1 MGHPADPS
9 PAGTE
14 AVFNPSGLL
23 ALLMGDRDRA
33 RKILTRFLN
42 DTPRH
47 LRNLKYYLEVGD
59 AQGARQQAHVLN
71 GASATAS
78 AEALRALCFELEEAA
93 VAGKLDR
100 AGVLLPL
107 LEDQFELLK
116 ATLEQLSWV

>member
-42 DTPRH
+42 DAPRH
-47 LRNLKYYLEVGD
+47 LRNLKYYLEVED
-59 AQGARQQAHVLN
+59 VHGARLQAHALK
-71 GASATAS
+71 GAAAAVS
-78 AEALRALCFELEEAA
+78 AEALRALGIEARKAAATGELA
-93 VAGKLDR
+93 R
-100 AGVLLPL
+100 ARPL
-107 LEDQFELLK
+107 
-116 ATLEQLSWV
+116 